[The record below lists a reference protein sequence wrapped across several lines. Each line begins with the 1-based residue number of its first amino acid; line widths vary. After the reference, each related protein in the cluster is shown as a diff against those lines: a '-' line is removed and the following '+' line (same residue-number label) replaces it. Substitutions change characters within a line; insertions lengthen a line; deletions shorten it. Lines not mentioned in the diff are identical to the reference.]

1 MINVTTP
8 HFEYRIRK
16 VFVGQDGKS
25 DCEVQ
30 RKYKDSWGFVENR
43 RVRRVLAEIALK
55 RQNTAKHQE
64 ALHTEEVETQPL
76 SNILSF
82 VVKGEPVAK
91 GRPRVS
97 KFGTYT
103 PEKTVNYENW
113 VKQSFCMAYK
123 SHEPTEQPLKVCV
136 IAYFGIPKSK
146 SQKVKLQM
154 AQGRIRPAKKP
165 DIDNIIKSITD
176 SLCALAYK
184 DDSQIVEISAK
195 KYYSEEPRV
204 EISIE
209 EVGA

>member
-1 MINVTTP
+1 MNWSEK
-8 HFEYRIRK
+8 EYNDYAKKMGIP
-16 VFVGQDGKS
+16 
-25 DCEVQ
+25 
-30 RKYKDSWGFVENR
+30 
-43 RVRRVLAEIALK
+43 LANAKLK
-55 RQNTAKHQE
+55 EPLNTAKHQE
-64 ALHTEEVETQPL
+64 VLHTEEVETQPL

-103 PEKTVNYENW
+103 PTKTVNYENW

-136 IAYFGIPKSK
+136 IAYFSIPKSK

-154 AQGRIRPAKKP
+154 LKGRIRPAKKP
-165 DIDNIIKSITD
+165 DIDNVIKSITD
-176 SLCALAYK
+176 ALNALAYK
-184 DDSQIVEISAK
+184 DDSQIVEMSAK
-195 KYYSEEPRV
+195 KYYSDEPRV